1 MPPSTLV
8 LFDID
13 GTLLRTRGAGR
24 EALDEAFEAVCGWS
38 AATEGVYVAG
48 STDERILRDVAAL
61 RGERWDEARTP
72 ALRSAY
78 LDGLA
83 RRVVMPTRSELCP
96 GVRGALAAL
105 GEREHVEVALLTGNW
120 EAGAVVKLAAV
131 DLAGAFAWGVY
142 ADDAV
147 ERDALVPIARARA
160 ATRGRPADRIVVIG
174 DTPADVRCARAGSAV
189 AVAVETGFATHEAI
203 AAERPDLQLHDLERG
218 LPWLL
223 AIL

>member
-24 EALDEAFEAVCGWS
+24 EALDEAFDAVCGWR

-61 RGERWDEARTP
+61 RGEVWDEARTP
-72 ALRSAY
+72 ALRTAY
-78 LDGLA
+78 LAGLA
-83 RRVVMPTRSELCP
+83 RRVVMPARSELCP
-96 GVRGALAAL
+96 GVVETLAAL
-105 GEREHVEVALLTGNW
+105 RERPHVEVALLTGNW
-120 EAGAVVKLAAV
+120 EAGAVIKLAAV
-131 DLAGAFAWGVY
+131 GLGDTFAWGAY

-160 ATRGRPADRIVVIG
+160 AARGRPADRILVIG
-174 DTPADVRCARAGSAV
+174 DTPADVRCARAGDAL

-203 AAERPDLQLHDLERG
+203 AAERPDLQVRDLARG

-223 AIL
+223 ALV